1 LDYFVNR
8 KKLNIHDNLSTKL
21 RDTIEETTQDSY
33 TESGTSKEELS
44 KIKSQFLDDFFGNKG
59 SLKSQAKQ

>member
-59 SLKSQAKQ
+59 RLKSQAKQ